1 MIKYM
6 CWWWEFWWFLAKS
19 TIWWKY
25 QHDICGILFKWWKT
39 TNKTDSNNVGDES
52 SMLKISNLMMIF
64 KNSVG
69 IFPTNNTI
77 TTIWICIH
85 RWCVS
90 KITDRDEELMKK
102 INNDVLNKLTLFFY
116 GEDCCLCEIGGHYLV
131 SLDHA
136 NSVIQVKSSFSTKS
150 DMAGFGVRAVGK
162 FFPPN
167 FFLPG
172 F

>member
-1 MIKYM
+1 M
-6 CWWWEFWWFLAKS
+6 AKS

-39 TNKTDSNNVGDES
+39 TNKTDSNNIGDES

-69 IFPTNNTI
+69 TIQTNNTI

-90 KITDRDEELMKK
+90 KITDRDEEFMKK
-102 INNDVLNKLTLFFY
+102 INNDVLNRLILFFY
-116 GEDCCLCEIGGHYLV
+116 GEDCCLCKIGGHYLV

-136 NSVIQVKSSFSTKS
+136 NSRHSSE
-150 DMAGFGVRAVGK
+150 K
-162 FFPPN
+162 FILKKWHGWIWCEGCRQIFPA
-167 FFLPG
+167 
-172 F
+172 